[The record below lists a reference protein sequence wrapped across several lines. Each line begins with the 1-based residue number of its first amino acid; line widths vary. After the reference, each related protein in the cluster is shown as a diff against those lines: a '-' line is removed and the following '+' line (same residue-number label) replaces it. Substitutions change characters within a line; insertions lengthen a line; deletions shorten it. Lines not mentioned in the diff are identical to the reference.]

1 MYASTNSWRTV
12 RGPPEPNSCIDA
24 GHCYRALIQ
33 RHPCCR
39 GVREDGCPVPG
50 QGRQIALDV
59 ARGLHFLHRHF
70 VVHFDLKSPNILLG
84 RHNIA
89 K

>member
-1 MYASTNSWRTV
+1 
-12 RGPPEPNSCIDA
+12 
-24 GHCYRALIQ
+24 
-33 RHPCCR
+33 
-39 GVREDGCPVPG
+39 VREDGCPVPG

>member
-1 MYASTNSWRTV
+1 M
-12 RGPPEPNSCIDA
+12 
-24 GHCYRALIQ
+24 
-33 RHPCCR
+33 
-39 GVREDGCPVPG
+39 REDGCPVPG

-89 K
+89 KCAVYLSNMSLCNQHVY